1 MCEAKDFPPSECDEL
16 MGLVTQLQG
25 QVAQLTA
32 AKEDVKGGV
41 IMYRLGGG
49 ERPGVASMVS
59 ENDAPIDVKPRV
71 RFPRL
76 SSEGPRILRELRSV

>member
-1 MCEAKDFPPSECDEL
+1 MFSRLKARSLTSKVPPAVRVRRRNFL
-16 MGLVTQLQG
+16 MSRV
-25 QVAQLTA
+25 
-32 AKEDVKGGV
+32 
-41 IMYRLGGG
+41 
-49 ERPGVASMVS
+49 SMVS